1 MTENIILFAIAT
13 CMPFFVIG
21 LSKKILFQRS
31 KIKANYINNV
41 IDLKLGT
48 ATVNKL
54 KRNL

>member
-1 MTENIILFAIAT
+1 MTENIILITIAT

-41 IDLKLGT
+41 IDLKAST
-48 ATVNKL
+48 TTTKL
-54 KRNL
+54 KRDL